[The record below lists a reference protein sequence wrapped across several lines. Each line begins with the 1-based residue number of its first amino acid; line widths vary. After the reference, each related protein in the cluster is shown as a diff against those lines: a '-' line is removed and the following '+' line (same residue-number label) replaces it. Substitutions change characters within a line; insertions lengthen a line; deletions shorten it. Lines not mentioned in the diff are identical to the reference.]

1 MKRACKR
8 LLPVLLAALLLLQA
22 PVFAAGLPAGWSGQ
36 ITLSDG
42 GMPPPPPGGGGG
54 GGTGAAGQEFAT
66 FDEVKDTAAIY
77 IGSDNPG
84 LASYSSL
91 GEVMADHLSGAMLER
106 PAGYNG
112 IAIQMDS
119 EADVFTIGGEE
130 RTYEVDG
137 EMYNTVIRVAA
148 GEGNNDAGYEAI
160 CGVAAAINTGELR
173 IQNSYLYSDGPRS
186 TPVYAFSTQSPGA
199 TSLVVLDSKLEAHS
213 DSVWMPPFKLLA
225 GGARATLLMTRNN
238 SWFYGSQVLSNN
250 WGAISQDSVDAT
262 TYVVN
267 SSGISSEGGY
277 GTYLTYGMRL
287 YGSDL
292 YAGQYGVFMCGTSDI
307 LTDTGEGALSDEDAM
322 SKAPDYAVDT
332 SRVSRVAAP
341 FNAVVIHN
349 SLPDI
354 SMVAKGVFRN
364 SVLSTLAEDLPES
377 VTPMAA
383 DDDFFL
389 PGVDIVGSGNG
400 CGAAY
405 FFNRNLYGS
414 LALVRSMNA
423 DLTFDNTDARTSNGV
438 LVQSVITYDPP
449 AASGYLT
456 PEQGLTVPGISA
468 TFLNGAYTG
477 DILHQDY
484 QRPMTVTVGENATLT
499 GKAVSGT
506 YAAWNSLWSEEQ
518 LLSALREDGHAP
530 EDFGNDLW
538 VEDVQANLIRS
549 EDTVYQDTNNLGI
562 SMTVAQGGTWSVTG
576 DSSLKQLTLEDGATI
591 TAPAGCTLT
600 FYTGCDASNAL
611 EFYDETGA
619 EAMDALE
626 AGTYENV
633 VIRLSGTPISETT
646 EAETEA
652 PESAVES
659 IEPVPTPEPVPD
671 SSEVPEESPE
681 VSEAP
686 AEADP
691 IPVLPVVIVLAV
703 LAVVVVA
710 AVMLRRKKTGE

>member
-8 LLPVLLAALLLLQA
+8 LLPVLLAAILLLQM
-22 PVFAAGLPAGWSGQ
+22 PVFAAGLSTGWADQ

-54 GGTGAAGQEFAT
+54 AGATGQEFAT
-66 FDEVKDTAAIY
+66 FAEIRNTSAIY

-84 LASYSSL
+84 IVSHSGQ

-112 IAIQMDS
+112 IAIEMDS
-119 EADVFTIGGEE
+119 ETDVFTIGGEE

-137 EMYNTVIRVAA
+137 QLYNTVIRVSA
-148 GEGNNDAGYEAI
+148 GEGNNDAGYEAVY
-160 CGVAAAINTGELR
+160 GVAAAINTGELR
-173 IQNSYLYSDGPRS
+173 IVNSYLYSDGPRS

-199 TSLVVLDSKLEAHS
+199 TSLVVQDSKLEAHS
-213 DSVWMPPFKLLA
+213 DSIWMPPFKLLS

-238 SWFYGSQVLSNN
+238 SWFYGSEVLSNN

-267 SSGISSEGGY
+267 SSGISTEGGY

-287 YGSDL
+287 YGSQL

-307 LTDTGEGALSDEDAM
+307 LTDTGEGALSDKDAM
-322 SKAPDYAVDT
+322 RKAPDYDVDT
-332 SRVSRVAAP
+332 GRVSTVAAP

-364 SVLSTLAEDLPES
+364 SVLSTLTEDLPEN
-377 VTPMAA
+377 VTPMAY
-383 DDDFFL
+383 DDEFFL
-389 PGVDIVGSGNG
+389 PGVDFVGSGNG
-400 CGAAY
+400 CGASY

-423 DLTFDNTDARTSNGV
+423 DLTFDNTDTRTSNGV

-449 AASGYLT
+449 SASGYLT
-456 PEQGLTVPGISA
+456 LEQGTAVPGISA
-468 TFLNGAYTG
+468 TFISGNYAG

-484 QRPMTVTVGENATLT
+484 QRPMTVTVGENATLS

-506 YAAWNSLWSEEQ
+506 YAAWNSLWSEQQ
-518 LLSALREDGHAP
+518 LLSALAEDGHAP

-549 EDTVYQDTNNLGI
+549 EDTVYETTENLGI
-562 SMTVAQGGTWSVTG
+562 SMTVAQGGTWYVTG
-576 DSSLKQLTLEDGATI
+576 DSSLKSLTVEDGATI
-591 TAPAGCTLT
+591 TAPNGCTLT

-611 EFYDETGA
+611 EFYDATGA
-619 EAMDALE
+619 NALDNLE
-626 AGTYENV
+626 PGTYENV
-633 VIRLSGTPISETT
+633 VIRLSGAPIPEASEEDMETPEPAVDS
-646 EAETEA
+646 AEPEPAPESTPEPSEA
-652 PESAVES
+652 PEE
-659 IEPVPTPEPVPD
+659 TPA
-671 SSEVPEESPE
+671 

-686 AEADP
+686 SEDGSISP
-691 IPVLPVVIVLAV
+691 LTVVVVLAV
-703 LAVVVVA
+703 LAVA
-710 AVMLRRKKTGE
+710 AVTVVLLRRNRKKQ

>member
-1 MKRACKR
+1 MKRNCKR
-8 LLPVLLAALLLLQA
+8 LLPLLLAALLLLQT
-22 PVFAAGLPAGWSGQ
+22 PVWSADVPYFQADQ

-42 GMPPPPPGGGGG
+42 GMPPPPPGDGGGG
-54 GGTGAAGQEFAT
+54 GAGAAGQEFAT

-91 GEVMADHLSGAMLER
+91 GEVMADHLSGVMLER

-119 EADVFTIGGEE
+119 ETDVFTIGGEE
-130 RTYEVDG
+130 RTYDVDG
-137 EMYNTVIRVAA
+137 TKYNTVIRVSA
-148 GEGNNDAGYEAI
+148 GEGNNDAGYEAVY
-160 CGVAAAINTGELR
+160 GVAAAINTGELR

-199 TSLVVLDSKLEAHS
+199 TSLVVLDSRLEAHS
-213 DSVWMPPFKLLA
+213 DSIWMPPFKLLA

-238 SWFYGSQVLSNN
+238 AWFYGSQVLSNN

-267 SSGISSEGGY
+267 SSGISTQGGY

-287 YGSDL
+287 YGSEL

-307 LTDTGEGALSDEDAM
+307 LTDTGEAALTDEAAM
-322 SKAPDYAVDT
+322 SKAPDFPVDT
-332 SRVSRVAAP
+332 GRISTVAAP

-354 SMVAKGVFRN
+354 TMVAKGLFRN
-364 SVLSTLAEDLPES
+364 SVLSTLPEDLPES

-389 PGVDIVGSGNG
+389 PGVDIIGSGNG

-423 DLTFDNTDARTSNGV
+423 DLTFDHTDTRTSNGV
-438 LVQSVITYDPP
+438 LIQSVITYDPP
-449 AASGYLT
+449 SASGYLT
-456 PEQGLTVPGISA
+456 PEQGPTVPGISA
-468 TFLNGAYTG
+468 TFLNGDYTG

-484 QRPMTVTVGENATLT
+484 QRPMTVIVGENAVLS

-506 YAAWNSLWSEEQ
+506 YTAWNGLWSEEQ
-518 LLSALREDGHAP
+518 LVCALQADGHAP

-538 VEDVQANLIRS
+538 VEDVQANLIRP
-549 EDTVYQDTNNLGI
+549 EDTVYQGTENLGI
-562 SMTVAQGGTWSVTG
+562 SLTVAQGGTWSVTG
-576 DSSLKQLTLEDGATI
+576 DSSLKELTLEEGASI
-591 TAPAGCTLT
+591 TAPSGCTLT
-600 FYTGCDASNAL
+600 FYTGCDTSNDL
-611 EFYDETGA
+611 DFYDETGA
-619 EAMDALE
+619 EALDTLTP
-626 AGTYENV
+626 GTYENV
-633 VIRLSGTPISETT
+633 IIRLSGTPILETE
-646 EAETEA
+646 EAEPEA
-652 PESAVES
+652 PESAVEAA
-659 IEPVPTPEPVPD
+659 EPELTPEPTPEP
-671 SSEVPEESPE
+671 SAAPEDAPV

-686 AEADP
+686 AENESA
-691 IPVLPVVIVLAV
+691 PVLPVVILLVILAV
-703 LAVVVVA
+703 AAAVVVV
-710 AVMLRRKKTGE
+710 LRRKKSGK